1 MPQSGE
7 SQKIISIDTIR
18 NGIIILKDG
27 SFKSVLE
34 VEGINFDLK
43 STEEKDAISESFRS
57 FLISL
62 DFYVQIA
69 IYSSE
74 TKIDDY
80 LEKIN
85 KNLQTEQNPLLKEQ
99 IKDYISFLDNFL
111 KTNNVLTKKFYLTI
125 PYHPTVVETNILSGI
140 SSALPFK
147 GKPQTQENIDEIFF
161 RAQEQL
167 NIRENIVINGLSRI
181 GLHFKILTTEE
192 LVELF
197 YNLYNPQ

>member
-18 NGIIILKDG
+18 NGIVILKDG
-27 SFKSVLE
+27 SFKAILK

-43 STEEKDAISESFRS
+43 SREERDAISESFRN

-62 DFYVQIA
+62 DFYIQIA
-69 IYSSE
+69 VYSSK

-85 KNLQTEQNPLLKEQ
+85 KNLQAEQNPLLKEQ
-99 IKDYISFLDNFL
+99 TKDYMSFLENFL
-111 KTNNVLTKKFYLTI
+111 KTNNVLTKKFYLII
-125 PYHPTVVETNILSGI
+125 PYYPTVNETGVLSGI

-147 GKPQTQENIDEIFF
+147 SKQQAQENIDEMFF

-167 NIRENIVINGLSRI
+167 GIRENIVINGLSRI
-181 GLHFKILTTEE
+181 GLHFEILTTEE